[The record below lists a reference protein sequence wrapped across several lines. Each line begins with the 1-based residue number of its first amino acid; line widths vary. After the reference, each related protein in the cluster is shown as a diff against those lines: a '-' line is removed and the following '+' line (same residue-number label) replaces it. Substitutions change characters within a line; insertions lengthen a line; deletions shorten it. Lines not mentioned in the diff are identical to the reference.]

1 MITRE
6 AFKKLKYL
14 STKFPAV
21 AVVGPRQS
29 GKTTL
34 ARTAFPNKPYV
45 SLENP
50 DIRNEALNDPR
61 RFLEKYS
68 KGAILDEAQR
78 APEIFSYLQQ
88 VLDENKKNGLFILTG
103 SNHFLLVETI
113 TQSLAG
119 RISFMYLL
127 PFSHA
132 EAIQITKKANKTIT
146 QLFYGGYP
154 AIHAKKIN
162 PNDWFAGYIRT
173 YVERDV
179 RQLKNIGNLHLF
191 ERFMKLCAARVS
203 QELNLSSLSVD
214 AGVDV
219 KTIQS
224 WLGVLETSF
233 ITYLHRPHFKN
244 YKKRIVK
251 RPKLYFYDTGL
262 VCALLGIKK
271 ESHLEDHAMY
281 GQLFENLVI
290 TEMLKKRYNNGEVN
304 NLYFWREN
312 SGYELDV
319 LVDNGREL
327 YPVEIKSAQTFQD
340 NFMKNI
346 NFWEKLT
353 GTRAGAVV
361 YDGRQ
366 EFVSKTKIRVLNW
379 REAGSL

>member
-1 MITRE
+1 MITRD

-14 STKFPAV
+14 ATKFPAV

-34 ARTAFPNKPYV
+34 ARMAFPNKPYV

-61 RFLEKYS
+61 KFLEKYS

-78 APEIFSYLQQ
+78 APQIFSYLQQ
-88 VLDENKKNGLFILTG
+88 VLDDHKKNGLFILTG
-103 SNHFLLVETI
+103 SNHFL
-113 TQSLAG
+113 LAG

-132 EAIQITKKANKTIT
+132 ETIQLTKKANKTIT

-154 AIHAKKIN
+154 AIHSKKIN

-224 WLGVLETSF
+224 WMGVLETSF
-233 ITYLHRPHFKN
+233 IIYLHRPHFKN
-244 YKKRIVK
+244 YKKRIVR
-251 RPKLYFYDTGL
+251 RPKIYFYDTGL
-262 VCALLGIKK
+262 VCALLGLKK
-271 ESHLEDHAMY
+271 ELHLEDHAMY
-281 GQLFENLVI
+281 GHLFENLVI

-319 LVDNGREL
+319 LVDTGRGL
-327 YPVEIKSAQTFQD
+327 FPVEIKSAQTFRD
-340 NFMKNI
+340 NFTKNI
-346 NFWEKLT
+346 DFWKKLT
-353 GTRAGAVV
+353 GTKGGAVV

-366 EFVSKTKIRVLNW
+366 EFVSKDKIQILNW
-379 REAGSL
+379 RDAGKL

>member
-1 MITRE
+1 MVQRE

-14 STKFPAV
+14 SGKFPAV

-34 ARTAFPNKPYV
+34 AKLAFPNKPYV

-50 DIRNEALNDPR
+50 DIRTEALNDPR
-61 RFLEKYS
+61 KFLSKYP

-88 VLDENKKNGLFILTG
+88 VLDENGKNGLFILTA
-103 SNHFLLVETI
+103 SNHFLLMETI

-119 RISFMYLL
+119 RIAFMYLL
-127 PFSHA
+127 PFTHK
-132 EAIQITKKANKTIT
+132 EALELNKKIAKTSIQI
-146 QLFYGGYP
+146 FFGGYP

-203 QELNLSSLSVD
+203 QELNLSSLSVE

-224 WLGVLETSF
+224 WIGVLETSF
-233 ITYLHRPHFKN
+233 IIYLHRPHFKN
-244 YKKRIVK
+244 YNKRIIK

-271 ESHLEDHAMY
+271 QLHLDDHPLY
-281 GQLFENLVI
+281 GHFFENLVVI
-290 TEMLKKRYNNGEVN
+290 EMLKQRYNNGEVN
-304 NLYFWREN
+304 NLYYWREN

-319 LVDNGREL
+319 LIDNGKTL
-327 YPVEIKSAQTFQD
+327 YPVEIKSAQTYQSDFT
-340 NFMKNI
+340 KNVD
-346 NFWEKLT
+346 FWQTLT
-353 GTRAGAVV
+353 GAKNGAVV
-361 YDGRQ
+361 YDGKQ
-366 EFVSKTKIRVLNW
+366 EFVSASKIKVLNW
-379 REAGSL
+379 ILANEL